1 MKTAEARER
10 LGCWKENTTPME
22 RTMQS
27 VQELELGSKWEA
39 TDLFVLILNQVL
51 VLIERIWGRT
61 MDHLLRKR
69 LSDAHQALGELRD
82 ELEARQTARV
92 A

>member
-1 MKTAEARER
+1 V
-10 LGCWKENTTPME
+10 LG
-22 RTMQS
+22 
-27 VQELELGSKWEA
+27 
-39 TDLFVLILNQVL
+39 
-51 VLIERIWGRT
+51 LIERIWGRT